1 MSEDIQE
8 REHAL
13 LSPSGA
19 HRWMRCPGSVRLE
32 QELNLERTSSE
43 YSSEGTAAHKLATMA
58 LEAGNNTDAYHGLVI
73 EADGRTFVVDQEM
86 QQEVQKYVDVVRD
99 FAKLGDLMIEQR
111 LPIEHM
117 TGEEGAC
124 GTADAVVLAVEEL
137 SVIDLKYGKGIKVD
151 AEKNEQLLMYA
162 SAALRQFSLLG
173 DGFKRVRVVI
183 SQPRRDH
190 LSEWDLSVDELEAFE
205 VRVQWRALD
214 ADRSLRFV
222 WGDPFLKDC
231 FNPGPKQCKFCP
243 AKAHC
248 EALKEYA
255 MKTVVD
261 DFVDLT
267 QPLAPQLNGVV
278 EKVAASTSERLGQAL
293 EAVDLIEEWC
303 SAVRKQADV
312 ELHAGRE
319 VPGFKLVEGKKGART
334 WADAKVVEEELKRM
348 RLKECEMYDFN
359 LISPTS
365 AEKLHKAGVIGPR
378 QWPKLQSLVTQ
389 PKGSPSVVPVSDKRP
404 ALVVTAVADE
414 FQDLTSMEG
423 LL

>member
-43 YSSEGTAAHKLATMA
+43 YSSEGTAAHKLAAMA

-73 EADGRTFVVDQEM
+73 EADGRTFEVDQEM

-117 TGEEGAC
+117 TGEKGAC
-124 GTADAVVLAVEEL
+124 GTADAVVLAGEEL
-137 SVIDLKYGKGIKVD
+137 IVIDLKYGKGIKVD

-173 DGFKRVRVVI
+173 DGFNRVRVVI

-190 LSEWDLSVDELEAFE
+190 LSEWDLSVEELAEFEAGVLGASFNT
-205 VRVQWRALD
+205 RCAP
-214 ADRSLRFV
+214 
-222 WGDPFLKDC
+222 GDVKQYL
-231 FNPGPKQCKFCP
+231 NPGPKQCKFCP

-261 DFVDLT
+261 DFVDVT
-267 QPLAPQLNGVV
+267 QPLVPQLTGVV
-278 EKVAASTSERLGQAL
+278 EMVASSTSERLGQAL
-293 EAVDLIEEWC
+293 EAVDLIEDWC
-303 SAVRKQADV
+303 SAVRKKAAA

-319 VPGFKLVEGKKGART
+319 VPKFKLVEGKKGART
-334 WADAKVVEEELKRM
+334 WADAKVAEEELKRM
-348 RLKECEMYDFN
+348 RLKECEMYDFK

-365 AEKLHKAGVIGPR
+365 AEKLHKSGVIGPR
-378 QWPKLQSLVTQ
+378 QWPKLQSLVIQ
-389 PKGSPSVVPVSDKRP
+389 PKGSPSVVPVSDRRP

-414 FQDLTSMEG
+414 FQDLTGMEG

>member
-1 MSEDIQE
+1 
-8 REHAL
+8 
-13 LSPSGA
+13 
-19 HRWMRCPGSVRLE
+19 
-32 QELNLERTSSE
+32 
-43 YSSEGTAAHKLATMA
+43 MA
-58 LEAGNNTDAYHGLVI
+58 LGAGNNTDAYHGLVI

-86 QQEVQKYVDVVRD
+86 QQEVQKYLDVVRD

-124 GTADAVVLAVEEL
+124 GTADAVVLAGEEL
-137 SVIDLKYGKGIKVD
+137 IVIDLKYGKGIKVD